1 MAGLEKQREQYK
13 TAVDALAIKTS
24 TRLILVARAQQATL
38 REVTRTHEELAAV
51 GFQHQYLVIN
61 GILPRTETDNDPL
74 AAAIHERER
83 TALNAFPEAL
93 KALPCDELMLWPGDA
108 NGQRR
113 RR

>member
-1 MAGLEKQREQYK
+1 M
-13 TAVDALAIKTS
+13 
-24 TRLILVARAQQATL
+24 ARAQQTTL
-38 REVTRTHEELAAV
+38 REVARTHEELAAV
-51 GFQHQYLVIN
+51 GFQHQYPVIKS
-61 GILPRTETDNDPL
+61 ILPRTETDNDPSL

-93 KALPCDELMLWPGDA
+93 KALPCDELMLWPSDA